1 MVTMDL
7 GHASLEAFAASEP
20 TLDEL
25 KAIANKIAL
34 KYVVTHK
41 LFQMRCKSQ
50 EQYDMQHK
58 NALLVNKYFLLYE
71 ELSYSMNHGDIGHVE
86 TSIIAWIPILK
97 AIGKHKYAM
106 HMTSFLIN
114 MHFVFPA
121 GLKHAV
127 CYHVLVNPTGKVM
140 RWQAVDWCV
149 ELNNLFTKMAAQSPH
164 TVVLG
169 RKMCCE
175 IPDLIDKGRDMMEKV
190 AHGEGNDE
198 PNIEMDDREE
208 GAEMEDILMEV

>member
-1 MVTMDL
+1 MDL

-34 KYVVTHK
+34 KYVVTYK
-41 LFQMRCKSQ
+41 LFQMHCKAQ
-50 EQYDMQHK
+50 EQRDMQHK

-97 AIGKHKYAM
+97 ATGKHKYVM

-121 GLKHAV
+121 GL
-127 CYHVLVNPTGKVM
+127 
-140 RWQAVDWCV
+140 
-149 ELNNLFTKMAAQSPH
+149 
-164 TVVLG
+164 
-169 RKMCCE
+169 
-175 IPDLIDKGRDMMEKV
+175 
-190 AHGEGNDE
+190 
-198 PNIEMDDREE
+198 
-208 GAEMEDILMEV
+208 